1 MNITNIMKLDD
12 ETINTLNE
20 NVKEKIATKITKSMV
35 DNVNALCRSLNMPQL
50 IVENGYVYRDEL
62 HKALGLGIKLD
73 DEETN

>member
-1 MNITNIMKLDD
+1 MNITNIMKLDN
-12 ETINTLNE
+12 ETIDALNE
-20 NVKEKIATKITKSMV
+20 NVKEKTGSKITKSMV
-35 DNVNALCRSLNMPQL
+35 DNVNALCKSLNMPQL